1 MAGPAELM
9 PSLMHYP
16 LLTLSSWERRAFIT
30 LLCECGTEQEMLA
43 PENCSDFVKLGEL
56 QDKIKMINDD
66 IEEKMTEWEELNSK
80 LD

>member
-1 MAGPAELM
+1 
-9 PSLMHYP
+9 
-16 LLTLSSWERRAFIT
+16 
-30 LLCECGTEQEMLA
+30 MLA